1 MKNSFEFKKN
11 HENLYNKIIKE
22 LKRYYKTNHIQ
33 EPQRK
38 EGYLYPEEM
47 KYVERLD
54 LSSTGSLFI
63 RFNNKPLISY
73 LTGLEE
79 LTIRP
84 PLQSTEEILKELPNK
99 NKLRILIIDKTDYE
113 TLNLNPFTNLQSLT
127 ITNNYYLKEVKGLD
141 KLNRLTKIE
150 FYNNT
155 HYDENEICDYLIKC
169 IDKKCHIR
177 TDILY
182 YKTIVSLIKT
192 EYSKY
197 REYFRKI
204 KWIETYNTS
213 NNRIQEISHDTV
225 STGKFFSSLEDILD
239 EILPI
244 SEIDDIESIYLIYS
258 WLIINFSYKT
268 TNIKESIVNNNNYKK
283 LNFNQKEQKTKK
295 IYNMI
300 GGSNGAFNALYGKAI
315 INENFNKLFQLLLK
329 TYSSEIKTTIEYGH
343 SEYSIEFKPLNEETI
358 KRAEINCSILKIEFD
373 SNTYL
378 CGYTNEMID
387 EDTVSQKR
395 FMRTYQ
401 ELNHSWFPIDFDIN
415 DKTEPLSIEERKGID
430 EIQISHNIP
439 TENESRAV
447 TMMEKLDLH
456 LSPESK
462 KIELEKRI
470 ELKQVEDLVL
480 LGTINNETQRIINNL
495 IENEYLEIVNSRMI
509 GKGVENEL

>member
-63 RFNNKPLISY
+63 RLNNKPLISY

-127 ITNNYYLKEVKGLD
+127 ITNNYYLKEIKGLD

-204 KWIETYNTS
+204 KWIETYNIS

-268 TNIKESIVNNNNYKK
+268 TNIKESIVNKNNYKK

-315 INENFNKLFQLLLK
+315 INEKALK
-329 TYSSEIKTTIEYGH
+329 KEDNVEDEKEQIMTNIVRIRESV
-343 SEYSIEFKPLNEETI
+343 F
-358 KRAEINCSILKIEFD
+358 AENIFDDKDNHILKASLKYNPFYPE
-373 SNTYL
+373 
-378 CGYTNEMID
+378 G
-387 EDTVSQKR
+387 
-395 FMRTYQ
+395 
-401 ELNHSWFPIDFDIN
+401 W
-415 DKTEPLSIEERKGID
+415 
-430 EIQISHNIP
+430 
-439 TENESRAV
+439 
-447 TMMEKLDLH
+447 LDLAQFEYT
-456 LSPESK
+456 SDNISGA
-462 KIELEKRI
+462 EKYVNTAAF
-470 ELKQVEDLVL
+470 LTK
-480 LGTINNETQRIINNL
+480 NNPRYFYYKSL
-495 IENEYLEIVNSRMI
+495 VNSSKNDI
-509 GKGVENEL
+509 QTAHPLLPIQL